1 MNYIK
6 LIYLSVFC
14 GIITILAFFNIVYSF
29 YLNLYLNLNT
39 YIYTFFISI
48 FLSLIFYIA
57 KNNNEKK
64 TTIYEKILTILL
76 GYFLLPLIIS
86 IPFYFS
92 IYNLTFINSF
102 FEAISGF
109 TSTGFTIFNN
119 INHID
124 QSLILWRSASQWVG
138 GLYFLFSIIVLID
151 IFDHSFKKSLTNFI
165 SFNKAETLKQSL
177 KIFLLYSTM
186 TLVIFIILNIFDVRL
201 FNSLNLAMTIISS
214 GGFLPSNDLSNI
226 LIKNSQ
232 IIITSLLMLT
242 SFFSIFLTYNLF
254 FTKNHNLNF
263 FNEDIHLL
271 IYFLTL
277 LLIFFIF
284 PNYDNNFS
292 QLFLSLTS
300 SVSNIGFSLNN
311 DLPNLSFI
319 FLIFV
324 MIGGSFFSTSSGIR
338 FLKVYSLFK
347 YSINEILSYSRPKN
361 IYINKHLFSK
371 EFFKIDE
378 IYKYFLSI
386 LIFILSLLFLTFL
399 LTLSGIEFES
409 SFKLSI
415 LTLMNTVNSSMYGLS
430 DFSFYDLHFLNK
442 YYLIFFM
449 IMGRFELLT
458 LLIVCKKFLFKNWIR
473 TINIFNIFICTLSSA
488 G

>member
-1 MNYIK
+1 MNSIK
-6 LIYLSVFC
+6 LIYLSIFC
-14 GIITILAFFNIVYSF
+14 AVISVLSFFNIVYSY

-39 YIYTFFISI
+39 YIYTFIISI
-48 FLSLIFYIA
+48 FLSVLFYIS
-57 KNNNEKK
+57 KSNKEKK
-64 TTIYEKILTILL
+64 TTIYEKIATIIL

-92 IYNLTFINSF
+92 IYNLTFINSY

-109 TSTGFTIFNN
+109 TSTGFTIFDN

-124 QSLILWRSASQWVG
+124 QSLILWRSASQWIG
-138 GLYFLFSIIVLID
+138 GLYFLFSIILLID

-177 KIFLLYSTM
+177 KIFLLYSLI
-186 TLVIFIILNIFDVRL
+186 TLGIFIILNIFEIRM

-214 GGFLPSNDLSNI
+214 GGFLPSNNLSNI
-226 LIKNSQ
+226 LINNSQ

-242 SFFSIFLTYNLF
+242 SFFSIFLVYNLI

-263 FNEDIHLL
+263 FNEDIHLSF
-271 IYFLTL
+271 YFLTL

-284 PNYDNNFS
+284 LNFDNNFS
-292 QLFLSLTS
+292 ELLLSLTS
-300 SVSNIGFSLNN
+300 SVSNIGFSLDNN
-311 DLPNLSFI
+311 SVNLSFI
-319 FLIFV
+319 FLILV

-338 FLKVYSLFK
+338 FLKIYSLFK

-371 EFFKIDE
+371 EFFQLNE
-378 IYKYFLSI
+378 IHKYFLSI
-386 LIFILSLLFLTFL
+386 IIFITSFLFLTFL
-399 LTLSGIEFES
+399 LTISGIDFEN
-409 SFKLSI
+409 SFKLAI
-415 LTLMNTVNSSMYGLS
+415 LTLMNTVNSSMYGLG
-430 DFSFYDLHFLNK
+430 DFSFYDLQFFTK

-449 IMGRFELLT
+449 IMGRLELLT
-458 LLIVCKKFLFKNWIR
+458 LLIICKKFLFKN
-473 TINIFNIFICTLSSA
+473 
-488 G
+488 

>member
-14 GIITILAFFNIVYSF
+14 GIISILSFFNIVYSY

-39 YIYTFFISI
+39 YIYTFIISI
-48 FLSLIFYIA
+48 FLSILFYYT
-57 KNNNEKK
+57 KNNYEKK

-76 GYFLLPLIIS
+76 GYFLLPVIIA

-92 IYNLTFINSF
+92 IYNLTFVNSY

-138 GLYFLFSIIVLID
+138 GLYFLFSIILLID

-177 KIFLLYSTM
+177 KIFLLYSLI
-186 TLVIFIILNIFDVRL
+186 TLGIFIILNIFEIRM
-201 FNSLNLAMTIISS
+201 FNSLNLAMTVISS
-214 GGFLPSNDLSNI
+214 GGFLPSNNLSNI
-226 LIKNSQ
+226 LINNSQ

-242 SFFSIFLTYNLF
+242 SFFSIFLTYNLI

-271 IYFLTL
+271 FYLLTL

-284 PNYDNNFS
+284 LNFDNNFS
-292 QLFLSLTS
+292 ELFLSIAS
-300 SVSNIGFSLNN
+300 SVSNIGFSLDNN
-311 DLPNLSFI
+311 SGNLSFI
-319 FLIFV
+319 FLILV
-324 MIGGSFFSTSSGIR
+324 IIGGSFFSTSSGIR
-338 FLKVYSLFK
+338 FLKIYSLFK

-371 EFFKIDE
+371 EFFQLNE
-378 IYKYFLSI
+378 IYKYFLTVI
-386 LIFILSLLFLTFL
+386 IFIISLLFLTFL
-399 LTLSGIEFES
+399 LTLSGIEFEI

-415 LTLMNTVNSSMYGLS
+415 LTLMNTVNSSMFELN
-430 DFSFYDLHFLNK
+430 DFSFYDLQFFTK

-449 IMGRFELLT
+449 IMGRLELLT
-458 LLIVCKKFLFKNWIR
+458 VLIICKKFLFKN
-473 TINIFNIFICTLSSA
+473 
-488 G
+488 